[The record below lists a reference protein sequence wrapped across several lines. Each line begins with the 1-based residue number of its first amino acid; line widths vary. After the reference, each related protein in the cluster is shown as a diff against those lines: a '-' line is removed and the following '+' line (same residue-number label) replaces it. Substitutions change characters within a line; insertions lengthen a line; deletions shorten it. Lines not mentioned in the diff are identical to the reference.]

1 MKFHI
6 NKLSIGKKIALDNA
20 IIILLAAVSG
30 FYSLWTL
37 RESRKIDTQITE
49 GYYPIINSLGE
60 FDRLTEATS
69 HLSTNWIY
77 LPNEQDKSDLLR
89 IKDESYLKVEAEL
102 SQLIDKWPEINLD
115 SVKVYLE
122 VYSNTIPAQ
131 QRLISELN
139 SSEAYQDELLL
150 FDLIPLLDN
159 GISTPLEQAHLGI
172 LREIEKLRVQTDL
185 LVQEKYT
192 SFDSVEMIIL
202 SLTTIAIIV
211 GILIGFVIARS
222 IMNTLGGEPAK
233 VAAIAD
239 FIAQGKLDL
248 TFQNKKYV
256 GLHRNMIVMV
266 EKLKKIVTD
275 VYNGAESITQASMQ
289 LSTSSQQLSSG
300 ASDQAASS
308 EEVSASMEEMA
319 ANIQQTSENSQ
330 RGEEISV
337 KAIDNVEEGQVAT
350 EKTVVSMKEIAEKVS
365 VISEIAR
372 QTNILALN
380 AAVEAARAGVTGK
393 GFAVVA
399 AEVRRLAENSQTS
412 AEEID
417 EMCHMS
423 VTVAENAGQIFKDLV
438 PTITE
443 MVELVKDI
451 NNSSKEQNS
460 GAEQVNGA
468 IQQLNNITQ
477 QNAASSEEMASSS
490 EELLTQ
496 ADRLKQTV
504 GFFDIGVMESGS
516 NFSESESESNQ
527 ESISD
532 EHFVSNK
539 AVTGKGIN
547 IDLRTEID
555 DNGFAKF

>member
-1 MKFHI
+1 MKFQI
-6 NKLSIGKKIALDNA
+6 NKLSIGKKIAIDNA

-37 RESRKIDTQITE
+37 RESRKIDTQVTE
-49 GYYPIINSLGE
+49 GYYPIITSLGE
-60 FDRLTEATS
+60 LDRIVEATNN
-69 HLSTNWIY
+69 LSTNWMY
-77 LPNEQDKSDLLR
+77 LPNEQDKSDLLK
-89 IKDESYLKVEAEL
+89 INKESYPQVKEKLGQMIEN
-102 SQLIDKWPEINLD
+102 WPEITLD
-115 SVKVYLE
+115 SIQVYLE
-122 VYSNTIPAQ
+122 LYDNTISAQ
-131 QRLISELN
+131 ERIIGELN
-139 SSEAYQDELLL
+139 SPEAYQDELLL
-150 FDLIPLLDN
+150 FDLIPILDDE
-159 GISTPLEQAHLGI
+159 ISIPLEQVHQSI
-172 LREIEKLRVQTDL
+172 LREIEKLRAQTDL
-185 LVQEKYT
+185 LVQAKYA
-192 SFDSVEMIIL
+192 SFDTVEMVIL
-202 SLTTIAIIV
+202 FLTTIAIIV
-211 GILIGFVIARS
+211 GILIGFLIARS
-222 IMNTLGGEPAK
+222 IMNTLGGEPAR

-239 FIAQGKLDL
+239 QIAQGKLD
-248 TFQNKKYV
+248 FSFRNRKYV
-256 GLHRNMIVMV
+256 GLYRNMIVMV
-266 EKLKKIVTD
+266 EKLNNIVTD
-275 VYNGAESITQASMQ
+275 VYNGADSITQASMQ

-300 ASDQAASS
+300 ANDQAASS

-337 KAIDNVEEGQVAT
+337 KAITNVEEGQVAT
-350 EKTVVSMKEIAEKVS
+350 EQTVVSMKEIAEKVS

-380 AAVEAARAGVTGK
+380 AAVEAARAGVAGK

-417 EMCHMS
+417 GLCHIS
-423 VTVAENAGQIFKDLV
+423 VNVAENAGQIFKDLV

-460 GAEQVNGA
+460 GAEQVNAA

-496 ADRLKQTV
+496 ADRLKKTV
-504 GFFDIGVMESGS
+504 EFFDIGAIESGKAS
-516 NFSESESESNQ
+516 SPEVDSKQ

-532 EHFVSNK
+532 EHFVTNR

-547 IDLRTEID
+547 IDLTTEID
-555 DNGFAKF
+555 NRYFTKF